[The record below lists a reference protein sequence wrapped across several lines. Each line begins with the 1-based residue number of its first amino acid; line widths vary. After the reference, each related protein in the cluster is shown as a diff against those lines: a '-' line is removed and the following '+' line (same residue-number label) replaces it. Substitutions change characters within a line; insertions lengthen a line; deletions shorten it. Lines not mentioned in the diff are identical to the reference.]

1 MSTHFYLVRHG
12 ESEANKIDAF
22 AGHSQ
27 FNLTEQGRAQA
38 EKAAEYLST
47 LHVDAIYASDLPR
60 AYQTAVPTAERKG
73 MDIIKSE
80 NLREINAG
88 EWEGRTFNDLQRN
101 DPNYP
106 TWITDIGHARPTGGE
121 SVLDLQAR
129 VLAELTAIAERHDG
143 QSVLIFTHATP
154 IRTFA
159 AHCAGKTPD
168 TMREI
173 PWMSNA
179 SVTHAVYE
187 NGKFSMIEY
196 SRDDFMGDL
205 VTVLA
210 KNT

>member
-1 MSTHFYLVRHG
+1 MSTRLYLIRHG

-38 EKAAEYLST
+38 QKAAEYLST
-47 LHVDAIYASDLPR
+47 LQVDAIYSSDLPR
-60 AYQTAVPTAERKG
+60 AYQTAEPTAKRLG
-73 MDIIKSE
+73 MEIITSKQ
-80 NLREINAG
+80 LREINAG
-88 EWEGRTFNDLQRN
+88 AWDGRTFDDLQKN

-106 TWITDIGHARPTGGE
+106 MWISNIGRACPTGGE
-121 SVLDLQAR
+121 SVLALQVR
-129 VLAELTAIAERHDG
+129 VIAELERIARENDG
-143 QSVLIFTHATP
+143 KSVLIFTHATP

-159 AHCAGKTPD
+159 AACAGKTPD

-187 NGKFSMIEY
+187 KGKFTMVEY

>member
-1 MSTHFYLVRHG
+1 MSTHLYLIRHG

-22 AGHSQ
+22 AGHSP
-27 FNLTEQGRAQA
+27 FNLTAQGRAQA
-38 EKAAEYLST
+38 EKVAEYLMT
-47 LHVDAIYASDLPR
+47 VHADAIYSSDLPR
-60 AYQTAVPTAERKG
+60 AYQTACPTAERKG
-73 MDIIKSE
+73 LEIIK
-80 NLREINAG
+80 NQRLREINAG
-88 EWEGRTFNDLQRN
+88 DWDRRTFDDLQAN

-106 TWITDIGHARPTGGE
+106 MWMTNIGRACPTNGE
-121 SVLDLQAR
+121 SVLALQAR
-129 VLAELTAIAERHDG
+129 IMDELTAIAERHSG

-179 SVTHAVYE
+179 SVTHATYE
-187 NGKFSMIEY
+187 NGRFTMVEY
-196 SRDDFMGDL
+196 DRNDFMGEL

>member
-1 MSTHFYLVRHG
+1 MSTHLYLIRHG

-22 AGHSQ
+22 AGQSR
-27 FNLTEQGRAQA
+27 FDLTEQGRAQA
-38 EKAAEYLST
+38 QRVAEYLVSV
-47 LHVDAIYASDLPR
+47 HADAIYASDLPR
-60 AYQTAVPTAERKG
+60 AYHTAIPTAERKG
-73 MDIIKSE
+73 MEIIKNQ
-80 NLREINAG
+80 NLREIDAG
-88 EWEGRTFNDLQRN
+88 DWDGRTFDDLQAT

-106 TWITDIGHARPTGGE
+106 MWMSNIGRACPTGGE
-121 SVLDLQAR
+121 SVIELQSR
-129 VLAELTAIAERHDG
+129 VMGELTAIAQRHDG
-143 QSVLIFTHATP
+143 QSVFIFTHATP

-159 AHCAGKTPD
+159 AHCAGKTLD

-187 NGKFSMIEY
+187 DGAFRMLEY

-210 KNT
+210 ANT

>member
-1 MSTHFYLVRHG
+1 MPTHLYLIRHG

-27 FNLTEQGRAQA
+27 FNLTAQGRAQA
-38 EKAAEYLST
+38 EKAAQYLST
-47 LHVDAIYASDLPR
+47 LPVDAIYSSDLPR
-60 AYQTAVPTAERKG
+60 AYQTACPTAERLG
-73 MDIIKSE
+73 MTIVKSE
-80 NLREINAG
+80 QLREIEAG
-88 EWEGRTFNDLQRN
+88 KWEGRTFDDLQAN

-106 TWITDIGHARPTGGE
+106 LWMTNIGRACPTDGE
-121 SVLDLQAR
+121 SVLHLQAR
-129 VLAELTAIAERHDG
+129 VLAELTRIAEHHDG

-187 NGKFSMIEY
+187 GGKFTMIEY

>member
-1 MSTHFYLVRHG
+1 MSTHLYLIRHG

-27 FNLTEQGRAQA
+27 FDLTEQGRAQA
-38 EKAAEYLST
+38 NAVAEYLAT
-47 LHVDAIYASDLPR
+47 VHADAIYASDLPR
-60 AYQTAVPTAERKG
+60 AYHTSLPTAERKG
-73 MDIIKSE
+73 MEVIKTQGM
-80 NLREINAG
+80 REVDAG
-88 EWEGRTFNDLQRN
+88 EWEGRTFDDLQKN

-106 TWITDIGHARPTGGE
+106 AWITDFGHACPTGGE
-121 SVLDLQAR
+121 SVLHLQAR
-129 VLAELTAIAERHDG
+129 ILAELTAIAERHDG
-143 QSVLIFTHATP
+143 QAVFVFTHATP

-187 NGKFSMIEY
+187 NGKFTMIEY
-196 SRDDFMGDL
+196 DKHDFMGDL
-205 VTVLA
+205 VTVLP
-210 KNT
+210 KTT

>member
-1 MSTHFYLVRHG
+1 MSTHLYLIRHG

-27 FNLTEQGRAQA
+27 FNLPAQGRAQA
-38 EKAAEYLST
+38 EKAAQYLST
-47 LHVDAIYASDLPR
+47 LPVDAIYSSDLPR
-60 AYQTAVPTAERKG
+60 AYQTACPTAERLG
-73 MDIIKSE
+73 MTIVKSE
-80 NLREINAG
+80 QLREIEAG
-88 EWEGRTFNDLQRN
+88 KWEGRTFDDLQAN

-106 TWITDIGHARPTGGE
+106 LWMTNIGRACPTDGE
-121 SVLDLQAR
+121 SVLHLQAR
-129 VLAELTAIAERHDG
+129 VLAELTRIAEHHDG

-187 NGKFSMIEY
+187 GGKFTMIEY